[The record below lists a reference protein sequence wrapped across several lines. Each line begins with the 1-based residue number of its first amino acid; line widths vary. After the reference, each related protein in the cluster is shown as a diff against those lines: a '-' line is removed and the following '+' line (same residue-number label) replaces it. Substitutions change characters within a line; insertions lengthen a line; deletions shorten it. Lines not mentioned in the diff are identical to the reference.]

1 MGYVEIFCLLFF
13 VTFIFH
19 LIKRPRIGANEPPL
33 VPYRIPII
41 GHTYSFLFDA
51 ENFLQ
56 KCREKY
62 GEPFSIYVFGGIIT
76 FTGYETSQEVLR
88 NSDVFDFYEAID
100 RTFPVNAIFMGFK
113 KFHSTRFT
121 ARMVVEHI
129 SGKLNIYAPRIQK
142 ELLFGIEK
150 YFGECE
156 EPKVFKNISLT
167 LSRIIAKPVA
177 NVILGEEIAQNDDI
191 VESFSVVENE
201 ILNMCLIPPLLS
213 FIHHSLH
220 TMFVLLPFKSRRNPM
235 IRHRDLFVKYCR
247 PTVEKRISERKE
259 LGKKYIQKDD
269 LLDYLLS
276 ESNYK
281 TDVIDDK
288 YMDDLFGQLYAIVF
302 AAINTTTKSL
312 ALALFDYGG
321 RPEFWD
327 EIYEEQ
333 LKIHNESNGILS
345 TEDVHKMVK
354 LDCFIKESFRYSTDI
369 AGIPHIMKNDSFTF
383 QNGATIPKGREVYIY
398 MKDTAYSD
406 KFFGETSN
414 EFQPKRHITSYPNG
428 KTVHLPATK
437 IHKSFVNFGGGK
449 HACPGRFFA
458 VNEIKVFFHK
468 LILRYK
474 VRTESGK
481 IVPSRML
488 SCFALPPNSGLIFE
502 NRN

>member
-1 MGYVEIFCLLFF
+1 
-13 VTFIFH
+13 
-19 LIKRPRIGANEPPL
+19 NEPPL
-33 VPYRIPII
+33 VPYQIPII

-51 ENFLQ
+51 EIFLQ

-62 GEPFSIYVFGGIIT
+62 GEPFSLYVLGDIIT
-76 FTGYETSQEVLR
+76 FTGHETSQEVLR
-88 NSDVFDFYEAID
+88 NSDIFDFYEAID
-100 RTFPVNAIFMGFK
+100 RRFPVNAIFMGFK

-121 ARMVVEHI
+121 ARMVVEQI

-142 ELLFGIEK
+142 ELFFGIEK

-156 EPKVFKNISLT
+156 EPKVFKNISLI

-177 NVILGEEIAQNDDI
+177 NVILGEEIAQIDDI

-201 ILNMCLIPPLLS
+201 ILNKLLVPPLLS

-220 TMFVLLPFKSRRNPM
+220 KMLIMLPFKSRRNPLT
-235 IRHRDLFVKYCR
+235 RHRDLFVKYCR
-247 PTVEKRISERKE
+247 PIVEKRISERNE

-276 ESNYK
+276 EPNYK

-288 YMDDLFGQLYAIVF
+288 YMDDLFGQLYSIVF
-302 AAINTTTKSL
+302 AAINTTSKNL

-369 AGIPHIMKNDSFTF
+369 
-383 QNGATIPKGREVYIY
+383 GREVYIY

-468 LILRYK
+468 LILKYK

-481 IVPSRML
+481 IVPTRML
-488 SCFALPPNSGLIFE
+488 SCFAFPSNSGLIFE